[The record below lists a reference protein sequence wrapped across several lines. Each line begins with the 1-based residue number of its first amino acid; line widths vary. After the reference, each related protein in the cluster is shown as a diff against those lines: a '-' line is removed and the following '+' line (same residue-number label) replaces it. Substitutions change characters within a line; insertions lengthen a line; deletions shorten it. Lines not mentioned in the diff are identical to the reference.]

1 MLLLTKR
8 GLGALTALVVLQ
20 GCSTPANQLS
30 SPQAERV
37 EVRLD
42 ATMDVSSCAWKGDI
56 TGSEGRWYSSI
67 FYGNDALARGAMNDI
82 KNHASELEAD
92 TVLLLS
98 PLDFQTSVTLIGSAY
113 RCKK

>member
-1 MLLLTKR
+1 MLPLNKSR
-8 GLGALTALVVLQ
+8 LGVVAILVILQ
-20 GCSTPANQLS
+20 GCSTPTNQLLS
-30 SPQAERV
+30 TQAERV

-42 ATMDVSSCAWKGDI
+42 ATMDVSSCIWKGEV

-67 FYGNDALARGAMNDI
+67 FYGNDALARGALNDL
-82 KNHASELEAD
+82 KNQTNQLGAN

-113 RCKK
+113 QCKK

>member
-1 MLLLTKR
+1 MLPLNKSRFGVL
-8 GLGALTALVVLQ
+8 AILVILQ
-20 GCSTPANQLS
+20 GCSTPTNQLLS
-30 SPQAERV
+30 TQAGRV

-42 ATMDVSSCAWKGDI
+42 ATMDVSSCTWKGEV

-67 FYGNDALARGAMNDI
+67 FYGNDALARGALNDI
-82 KNHASELEAD
+82 KNQTNQLGAD

-113 RCKK
+113 QCKK